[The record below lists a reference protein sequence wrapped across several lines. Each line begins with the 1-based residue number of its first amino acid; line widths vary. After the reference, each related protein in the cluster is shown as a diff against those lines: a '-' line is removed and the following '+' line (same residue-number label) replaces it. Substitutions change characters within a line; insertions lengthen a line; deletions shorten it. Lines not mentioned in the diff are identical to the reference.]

1 MQKYFKELLDK
12 TYKDLKLTSLA
23 VIINAT
29 FLLLTLYNYANTTL
43 LLSWYFLITGISL
56 LRFYSSILYI
66 KNRDKFTTNQWKKL
80 FYLGLIS
87 SSVLFG
93 LTPFLFFVQDSYLHQ
108 AMLIVVIA
116 GLSAG
121 GTNSLSSMQKAVQ
134 LFLFILLSPLI
145 IELTL
150 QDSFIHASMSLLIF
164 LYLLLMLHLAKV
176 FYTHFLDLLTSK
188 SMYEDEK
195 NKLSL
200 SEERFKAMFKQ
211 APLGIFL
218 YDTDLIICEANK
230 EFIEFL
236 EVPPDYLI
244 GLDLHSLPDQ
254 RVFPALSIILE
265 GIEGFYEGEYTT
277 KYKQKELWISMHTS
291 PLKDINGNVTGGIG
305 IVSDITQRMLTQLRF
320 EHQAKYDT
328 LTNIPNRSYI
338 LEKISFEIVRFKR
351 LGTLFG
357 VIFLDLDHF
366 KNINDSLGHA
376 IGDALLI
383 QVAHRLK
390 QVIREGD
397 TLSRLGGDEFV
408 ILATDLSS
416 DEKIAATQMELITQ
430 KLHASLANPIL
441 INRHTLSIS
450 LSIGI
455 TLISDTHE
463 DENDI
468 LKHADIA
475 MYEAKKAGRN
485 TSKFYKKNMDEWIQ
499 RRVGIENGLRNA
511 LVNNEFEIYYQP
523 VIDFSSSKIIGAEA
537 LLRWNNQNFENL
549 YPDEFIPIAEESGL
563 IYEIG
568 EWVLKNSL
576 AQFVQWQDEFKGVF
590 ELKKIAVNIS
600 AYQFDNP
607 KFLNLLTSLVQSST
621 INPISLELELVESAL
636 VEDSDKICVKMQAL
650 RDLGIN
656 ISIDDFGTGYSSLSY
671 LKKLPFTT
679 LKIDKSFV
687 MDLQDNEDDKELINA
702 ILMIAQNFN
711 FNVIAEGVE
720 TYEQY
725 RFLKEKNCG
734 YFQGY
739 YCSRP
744 IPAYDFT
751 ELLKQNAGICSK
763 LNNYSHYSA

>member
-1 MQKYFKELLDK
+1 MPKYFEELLDK
-12 TYKDLKLTSLA
+12 AYKSLKMSSLA

-29 FLLLTLYNYANTTL
+29 ILLFTLYDYVNTPL
-43 LLSWYFLITGISL
+43 LLSWYLLTIAVSL
-56 LRFYSSILYI
+56 FRFYSSNLYI
-66 KNRDKFTTNQWKKL
+66 NNPAKFTTHKWKQM

-87 SSVLFG
+87 SSLLFG
-93 LTPFLFFVQDSYLHQ
+93 LTPILFFVQNSYPHQ

-121 GTNSLSSMQKAVQ
+121 GISSLSSLLRAVQ
-134 LFLFILLSPLI
+134 LFLSILLFPLI
-145 IELTL
+145 VVLL
-150 QDSFIHASMSLLIF
+150 MQDTFIHNSMALLIF
-164 LYLLLMLHLAKV
+164 LYLVVMLYIAKE
-176 FYTHFLDLLTSK
+176 FNANYIEILTTQ
-188 SMYEDEK
+188 SMYKDEK

-200 SEERFKAMFKQ
+200 SEERFKAIFKQ
-211 APLGIFL
+211 APLGVLL
-218 YDTDLIICEANK
+218 YDTDLIIREVNQ

-236 EVPPDYLI
+236 EVPVDYLP

-254 RVFPALSIILE
+254 RVLPALAVILD

-277 KYKQKELWISMHTS
+277 KYKQKDLWISMHTS
-291 PLKDINGNVTGGIG
+291 PLKDIYGNIIGGIG
-305 IVSDITQRMLTQLRF
+305 IVSDITQRMLTQLQF

-328 LTNIPNRSYI
+328 LTNVPNRAYL
-338 LEKISFEIVRFKR
+338 LEKISLEISRYKR
-351 LGTLFG
+351 IGTLFG

-376 IGDALLI
+376 VGDALLV
-383 QVAHRLK
+383 QTTKRL
-390 QVIREGD
+390 QQAIRESD

-408 ILATDLSS
+408 ILVTDLSS
-416 DEKIAATQMELITQ
+416 DENIAATNIELVAQ
-430 KLHASLANPIL
+430 KIHAALEDPFL
-441 INRHTLSIS
+441 LDTHTLNIS
-450 LSIGI
+450 SSIGI
-455 TLISDTHE
+455 TLISDASE
-463 DENDI
+463 DKNDM

-485 TSKFYKKNMDEWIQ
+485 TSKFYKKSMDAWIQ
-499 RRVGIENGLRNA
+499 RRVGIENGLRHA
-511 LVNNEFEIYYQP
+511 LTNNEFEIYYQP

-537 LLRWNNQNFENL
+537 LLRWNNKNFDNL

-563 IYEIG
+563 IFDIG
-568 EWVLKNSL
+568 AWVLENAL

-607 KFLNLLTSLVQSST
+607 KFLQQVATLIASST
-621 INPISLELELVESAL
+621 INPICLELELVESAL
-636 VEDSDKICVKMQAL
+636 VEDVDKISTKMQAL
-650 RDLGIN
+650 RDLGISM
-656 ISIDDFGTGYSSLSY
+656 SIDDFGTGYSSLSY

-687 MDLQDNEDDKELINA
+687 MDLQDNNENKELINA

-711 FNVIAEGVE
+711 FDVVAEGVE
-720 TYEQY
+720 TYGQY
-725 RFLKEKNCG
+725 LYLKEKNCT
-734 YFQGY
+734 YMQGY

-751 ELLKQNAGICSK
+751 ELLKQNAGSCTK
-763 LNNYSHYSA
+763 LIRE